1 MNLCRMK
8 RMDTRQRGQLLRLE
22 AIDAMTRDLKASG
35 AERLAATR
43 KLLGRRVLIADVH
56 THSTYS
62 DGRSTVRENY
72 DRARM
77 IGIDFMFATDHD
89 RIVQKRSARTLEHAS
104 WGQESTAG
112 DYHLGL
118 LNGTRVHHPGNDGL
132 AADVA
137 SAEVIAPFVWIPH
150 AAGFGERTTREIAK
164 IVRDLSHIDNL
175 AMEVLN
181 GYRAIDRC
189 FHRSGKGAVAAWDRL
204 LCMGRKMT
212 PVGASDTHSMVE
224 IGNAWTGVYA
234 PHRTAASIIR
244 GLCEGRCFASEAPL
258 LEFSCNRKPMG
269 SQISVRK
276 GTRLTFRF
284 RAADAAGIA
293 WARLISRG
301 SVVKEYR
308 ARGDRVVDGSLVR
321 KAGARPTYYRVEA
334 AAVDDRRVFSSPIYV
349 GES

>member
-1 MNLCRMK
+1 MK
-8 RMDTRQRGQLLRLE
+8 RADRRQMRQLRLE
-22 AIDAMTRDLKASG
+22 AIDAMTRVLKTGA

-43 KLLGRRVLIADVH
+43 KLLGRRVLIADLH

-72 DRARM
+72 DRARE

-89 RIVQKRSARTLEHAS
+89 RIVQKRSTRTLDRAS

-118 LNGTRVHHPGNDGL
+118 LNGTRTHHHGNDGL

-137 SAEVIAPFVWIPH
+137 SAEAIAPFVWIAH
-150 AAGFGERTTREIAK
+150 AAGFRERTAREKAK
-164 IVRDLSHIDNL
+164 IVRDLSHVDNL

-181 GYRAIDRC
+181 SFNAVDRC

-212 PVGASDTHSMVE
+212 PIGASDAHFMVE

-234 PHRTAASIIR
+234 PRRTAASIIR

-258 LEFSCNRKPMG
+258 LDFSCNRKPMG
-269 SQISVRK
+269 SQISARK

-284 RAADAAGIA
+284 RVADVAGIA
-293 WARLISRG
+293 WARLISQG

-308 ARGDRVVDGSLVR
+308 ARGDRIVDGSLVR